1 MNEGGY
7 GGNVDHD
14 AHLLYTLSAVQ
25 CFALFDAL
33 DVVSV
38 DKVFPVEEV
47 LQALDFVRRGE
58 NLGKVVMS
66 VSNTA
71 TALDWFAKQLDGI
84 KF

>member
-1 MNEGGY
+1 MHGDTYSGDVTKLSRQEAERAGGA
-7 GGNVDHD
+7 DM
-14 AHLLYTLSAVQ
+14 
-25 CFALFDAL
+25 
-33 DVVSV
+33 VVSV